1 MKFDEAGT
9 YKLEYTATDGCGNT
23 TTEDRLVTVT
33 PPPYYSAIWDGS
45 SNSAWTRA
53 DLAADF
59 PDPNPAVANGTGSSP
74 FDDIMPWSGM
84 QIVEDAEAG
93 TLVSIPKYWYKWTR
107 DGVSMKLQIAN
118 EPQDGFFVSPA
129 HANRGD
135 GVGERDVVYVGRY
148 HCSNVDYKSAS
159 GVTPK
164 VSTTRADFRTAIH
177 NLGTDIWQYDFAL
190 YWTICMLY
198 LVEYADW
205 NSQAKIG
212 YGCGTNTS
220 VGNEGAT
227 DSMQY
232 HTGTNAAD
240 RTTYGEVQYRHIEGL
255 WSNVYDFCDGI
266 YFNNTDVYCIKN
278 PADFSDTVGGT
289 LVGTRANATNEIAS
303 FFEPSA
309 TGFEYAL
316 YPNTVVSNSNFD
328 TYVCDTCGFS
338 ASGVVLH
345 VGGYS
350 GNRNRRFG
358 LFYQSGDRNASFS
371 GGGAGSRLQK
381 LPNA

>member
-107 DGVSMKLQIAN
+107 DGASMKLSIAN
-118 EPQDGFFVSPA
+118 EPQDGFVVSPA
-129 HANRGD
+129 HADRGD
-135 GVGERDVVYVGRY
+135 GVGERDIVYVGRY
-148 HCSNVDYKSAS
+148 HCSSVDYKSAT
-159 GVTPK
+159 GITPK

-177 NLGTDIWQYDFAL
+177 NLGTDIWQYDFAM

-212 YGCGTNTS
+212 YGCGTSSS
-220 VGNEGAT
+220 VANEGAT
-227 DSMQY
+227 DAMVY

-240 RTTYGEVQYRHIEGL
+240 RTTYGEVQYRYIEGL
-255 WSNVYDFCDGI
+255 WSNGRDFVDGI
-266 YFNNTDVYCIKN
+266 YFDNTDVYCIKN
-278 PADFSDTVGGT
+278 PADFSDTTGGT
-289 LVGTRANATNEIAS
+289 LVGTRANAHNEISA
-303 FFEPSA
+303 FFEPSSS
-309 TGFEYAL
+309 GFEYAL
-316 YPNTVVSNSNFD
+316 YPSATVSNNNWN
-328 TYVCDTCGFS
+328 TYVCDMCGFH
-338 ASGVVLH
+338 ASGVVLY
-345 VGGYS
+345 VGGTYK
-350 GNRNRRFG
+350 GHWQRFG
-358 LFYQSGDRNASFS
+358 LFFLYGCDNASIS
-371 GGGAGSRLQK
+371 QDDIGSRLMK
-381 LPNA
+381 LPND